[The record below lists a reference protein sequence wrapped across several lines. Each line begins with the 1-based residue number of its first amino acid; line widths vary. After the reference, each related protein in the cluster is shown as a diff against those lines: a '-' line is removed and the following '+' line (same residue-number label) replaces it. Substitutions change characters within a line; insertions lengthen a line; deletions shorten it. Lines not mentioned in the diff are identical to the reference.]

1 MRVKICGITNRDD
14 ALCAVDAGADAV
26 GFIFY
31 EKSPRYVPP
40 ETVGE
45 IVAELP
51 PFVTPVG
58 VFVNAPEARIDAV
71 VKLAG
76 LRAIQLHGDEPPEAC
91 LGHAVPVIRVLRV
104 GADFAPESMRSYLVD
119 TFLLETEKVGYYGGT
134 GETFD
139 WSKAIAA
146 KEMGRVV
153 LAGGLTP
160 DNVGEAIQAVRP
172 YAVDVG
178 SGVEKEPG
186 IKDHYKVKQFLKV
199 VREAN
204 RRIDAQP

>member
-1 MRVKICGITNRDD
+1 MVRAKICGITNRDD
-14 ALCAVDAGADAV
+14 ALCAVDAGADAL

-31 EKSPRYVPP
+31 EKSPRYVTP
-40 ETVGE
+40 EVVGE

-76 LRAIQLHGDEPPEAC
+76 LRTIQLHGDEPPEAC

-104 GADFAPESMRSYLVD
+104 GEDFDTEKMRPYLVD
-119 TFLLETEKVGYYGGT
+119 TFLLETHKAGLYGGT

-139 WSKAIAA
+139 WLKAIAA
-146 KEMGRVV
+146 KDMGRVI
-153 LAGGLTP
+153 LAGGLNP
-160 DNVGEAIQAVRP
+160 DNVAKAIKTVMP
-172 YAVDVG
+172 YAVDIG
-178 SGVEKEPG
+178 SGVESEPG
-186 IKDHYKVKQFLKV
+186 KKDHKKVKQFLKA
-199 VREAN
+199 VRSF
-204 RRIDAQP
+204 

>member
-1 MRVKICGITNRDD
+1 MVRVKVCGITNRDD
-14 ALCAVDAGADAV
+14 ALCAVDAGADAL

-31 EKSPRYVPP
+31 PGSPRYVTP
-40 ETVGE
+40 EAVGE

-58 VFVNAPEARIDAV
+58 VFVNTSETRMDAI

-91 LGHAVPVIRVLRV
+91 LGRAVPVIRVLRV
-104 GADFAPESMRSYLVD
+104 GEDFEPEQMRSYLVD
-119 TFLLETEKVGYYGGT
+119 TFLLDTAKGGQYGGT

-146 KEMGRVV
+146 KRIGRIV
-153 LAGGLTP
+153 LSGGLTP
-160 DNVGEAIQAVRP
+160 GNVADAIEAVMP
-172 YAVDVG
+172 YAVDTS
-178 SGVEKEPG
+178 SGVEAEPG
-186 IKDHYKVKQFLKV
+186 KKDHAKVKQFLKA
-199 VREAN
+199 VRTS
-204 RRIDAQP
+204 

>member
-1 MRVKICGITNRDD
+1 MVRAKVCGITNSED
-14 ALCAVDAGADAV
+14 AMCAADAGADAL

-31 EKSPRYVPP
+31 EKSPRYVTP
-40 ETVGE
+40 EVVGE
-45 IVAELP
+45 IVADLP
-51 PFVTPVG
+51 PFITPVG

-104 GADFAPESMRSYLVD
+104 GADFEPACMRSYLVD
-119 TFLLETEKVGYYGGT
+119 TFMLDTAKTGTYGGT

-139 WSKAIAA
+139 WSKAVAA
-146 KEMGRVV
+146 KKMGRVV
-153 LAGGLTP
+153 LSGGLTP
-160 DNVGEAIQAVRP
+160 NNVVDAIERVRP

-178 SGVEKEPG
+178 SGVEAEPG
-186 IKDHYKVKQFLKV
+186 KKDHEKVRQFLKAV
-199 VREAN
+199 
-204 RRIDAQP
+204 RRIDE

>member
-1 MRVKICGITNRDD
+1 MSMVRVKVCGITNRDD
-14 ALCAVDAGADAV
+14 ALCAVDAGADAL

-31 EKSPRYVPP
+31 PGSPRYVTP
-40 ETVGE
+40 EAVGE

-58 VFVNAPEARIDAV
+58 VFVNTSETRMDAI

-91 LGHAVPVIRVLRV
+91 LGRAVPVIRVLRV
-104 GADFAPESMRSYLVD
+104 GEDFEPEQMRSYLVD
-119 TFLLETEKVGYYGGT
+119 TFLLDTAKGGQYGGT

-146 KEMGRVV
+146 KRIGRIV
-153 LAGGLTP
+153 LSGGLTP
-160 DNVGEAIQAVRP
+160 GNVADAIEAVMP
-172 YAVDVG
+172 YAVDTS
-178 SGVEKEPG
+178 SGVEAEPG
-186 IKDHYKVKQFLKV
+186 KKDHAKVKQFLKA
-199 VREAN
+199 VRTS
-204 RRIDAQP
+204 

>member
-1 MRVKICGITNRDD
+1 MVRVKVCGLTNRDD
-14 ALCAVDAGADAV
+14 ALCAVDAGADAL

-31 EKSPRYVPP
+31 EKSPRYVNP
-40 ETVGE
+40 EVVGE

-76 LRAIQLHGDEPPEAC
+76 LRAIQLHGDESPEAC
-91 LGHAVPVIRVLRV
+91 LGHAVPVIRALRV
-104 GADFAPESMRSYLVD
+104 GPDFNVEQMRPYLVD
-119 TFLLETEKVGYYGGT
+119 TFLLDTAKAGKYGGT

-139 WSKAIAA
+139 WAKAISA
-146 KEMGRVV
+146 KDMGRVV
-153 LAGGLTP
+153 LSGGLTS
-160 DNVGEAIQAVRP
+160 DNVRLAIQTVTP

-178 SGVEKEPG
+178 SGVEAEPG
-186 IKDHYKVKQFLKV
+186 KKDHQKVKQFLKAV
-199 VREAN
+199 QEVN
-204 RRIDAQP
+204 GQIDG

>member
-1 MRVKICGITNRDD
+1 MRAKICGITNRED
-14 ALCAVDAGADAV
+14 ALCAVDAGADAL

-31 EKSPRYVPP
+31 EKSPRYVAP
-40 ETVGE
+40 EVVGE

-58 VFVNAPEARIDAV
+58 VFVNVPEARIDAV

-91 LGHAVPVIRVLRV
+91 LGHAVPVIRALRV
-104 GADFAPESMRSYLVD
+104 GEDFEPEQMRSYLVD
-119 TFLLETEKVGYYGGT
+119 TFLLDTAKSGKYGGT

-146 KEMGRVV
+146 KEMGRIV
-153 LAGGLTP
+153 LSGGLDP
-160 DNVGEAIQAVRP
+160 DNVTEAMASVGP
-172 YAVDVG
+172 YAVDAS
-178 SGVEKEPG
+178 SGVEAEPG
-186 IKDHYKVKQFLKV
+186 KKDHNKVKQFLKAV
-199 VREAN
+199 
-204 RRIDAQP
+204 RRISE